1 MTTINT
7 IQDLHRILRENP
19 EWRDELRRTL
29 LTEDLLNLPAA
40 HEAFVTEMREFVAE
54 VREFVAAT
62 NRRFDENN
70 RRLDNL
76 DTRMDRMSHDFRNFR
91 GNFAETA
98 AVKDAVGIA
107 MAMSDAKGVPID
119 ETIIEVLSPDKRRA
133 LARAYGSDNLAAIP
147 REDRRTF
154 YRSDLIMEVQQEDG
168 ETFYIAVEASYTCNG
183 RDTRRALTHADLL
196 TKFTN
201 KTAWPAIAGVRID
214 RQIQETIDSGQVL
227 WYQLEE
233 ENLEPPEHA

>member
-40 HEAFVTEMREFVAE
+40 HEAFVAEMREFVAE

>member
-1 MTTINT
+1 
-7 IQDLHRILRENP
+7 
-19 EWRDELRRTL
+19 
-29 LTEDLLNLPAA
+29 
-40 HEAFVTEMREFVAE
+40 
-54 VREFVAAT
+54 
-62 NRRFDENN
+62 
-70 RRLDNL
+70 
-76 DTRMDRMSHDFRNFR
+76 
-91 GNFAETA
+91 
-98 AVKDAVGIA
+98 
-107 MAMSDAKGVPID
+107 
-119 ETIIEVLSPDKRRA
+119 
-133 LARAYGSDNLAAIP
+133 
-147 REDRRTF
+147 
-154 YRSDLIMEVQQEDG
+154 MEVQQEDG

>member
-40 HEAFVTEMREFVAE
+40 HEAFVAEMREFVAE

-70 RRLDNL
+70 RRLGNL

-119 ETIIEVLSPDKRRA
+119 ETVIEVLSPDKRRA

-214 RQIQETIDSGQVL
+214 RQIQETIASGQVL

>member
-40 HEAFVTEMREFVAE
+40 HEAFVAEMREFVAE
-54 VREFVAAT
+54 VREFVSAT

-70 RRLDNL
+70 RRLGNL